1 MKKLLASSLLSA
13 VLLFGTL
20 PSFAA
25 EECTH
30 NMKHEMK
37 KEECKNVDME
47 ACKACE
53 KKEECEHMMNKG
65 KTGFETTIFGLPLN
79 EGPVDR
85 TLRFLV
91 GAGLAGA
98 GVYGL
103 TTKNISP
110 EISWGLVG
118 FSAIPFATSA
128 TGYCPIY
135 QVFGLKYTF

>member
-1 MKKLLASSLLSA
+1 MKKLLTSTVLSA
-13 VLLFGTL
+13 TLLLGAL
-20 PSFAA
+20 PSFAG
-25 EECTH
+25 EGMNKEDCKKVMT
-30 NMKHEMK
+30 
-37 KEECKNVDME
+37 KEECKLPVNKDKCDHM
-47 ACKACE
+47 
-53 KKEECEHMMNKG
+53 MMNKEVASSSNG
-65 KTGFETTIFGLPLN
+65 LETTIFGLPLN

-103 TTKNISP
+103 TTKSLSP
-110 EISWGLVG
+110 ELSWGLVG

-128 TGYCPIY
+128 SGYCPIY